1 MKWILATQEMARTG
15 AQIAINLTTVN
26 GWLPYLST
34 LRSIRAEANTPLAS
48 AGTESP
54 LIACCC

>member
-15 AQIAINLTTVN
+15 AQIAINLTTLN

-54 LIACCC
+54 